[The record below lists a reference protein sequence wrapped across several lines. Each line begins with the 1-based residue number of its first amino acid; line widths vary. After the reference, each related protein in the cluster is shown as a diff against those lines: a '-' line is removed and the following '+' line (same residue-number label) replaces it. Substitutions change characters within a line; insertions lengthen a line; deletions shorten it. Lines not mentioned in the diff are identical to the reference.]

1 MNIFTFFRFLLALF
15 TFHAVEDEG
24 AVDPPQPTANP
35 RNAAMAEIAARAHAA
50 VVPDL
55 ASMDEET
62 GQIGGPVDP
71 APEPEPE
78 QAAEAPPAQEP
89 AATPKMVSI
98 VVHGQT
104 IEVPEDKIME
114 AGRRT
119 LQKETAA
126 DRMLQDAAEK
136 KRQAE
141 ALLQQAR
148 KLSLPGDAETT
159 PQGEQPQQKDR
170 AHDDATLDQKLEI
183 KLFERDAQRAA
194 RIFEQEFPEIATD
207 PVLRGY
213 AARLEDERLAHAM
226 AVGEPIGDPIDA
238 YRKHGETVRKWL
250 QERTGIKPAVPQDKQ
265 ERKRTITA
273 IGAANARAPAPK
285 DDKPPSVSE
294 TIEAMRTA
302 RQGRQLQ
309 PRR

>member
-1 MNIFTFFRFLLALF
+1 LESNDSPTQPGGQE
-15 TFHAVEDEG
+15 T
-24 AVDPPQPTANP
+24 PQPTANP
-35 RNAAMAEIAARAHAA
+35 RNAAMAEIAQRAHAA
-50 VVPDL
+50 VAGEL
-55 ASMDEET
+55 NTFDEDT
-62 GQIGGPVDP
+62 GTVGAPVVEAPAEPPAEPEGTPAEAAPAEEKP
-71 APEPEPE
+71 APR
-78 QAAEAPPAQEP
+78 
-89 AATPKMVSI
+89 MVQI

-148 KLSLPGDAETT
+148 KLSLPGDADTP
-159 PQGEQPQQKDR
+159 PQGDQQPQPTDR
-170 AHDDATLDQKLEI
+170 ALDEATLDKKLEI

-194 RIFEQEFPEIATD
+194 RIFEQEFPEIASD

-273 IGAANARAPAPK
+273 VGAVNARAPAPK
-285 DDKPPSVSE
+285 DDKPPSVSD

-302 RQGRQLQ
+302 RQGRQVQ

>member
-1 MNIFTFFRFLLALF
+1 
-15 TFHAVEDEG
+15 
-24 AVDPPQPTANP
+24 
-35 RNAAMAEIAARAHAA
+35 
-50 VVPDL
+50 
-55 ASMDEET
+55 
-62 GQIGGPVDP
+62 
-71 APEPEPE
+71 
-78 QAAEAPPAQEP
+78 
-89 AATPKMVSI
+89 MVSI

-104 IEVPEDKIME
+104 IEVPEDKILE

-126 DRMLQDAAEK
+126 DRLLQDAAEK

-148 KLSLPGDAETT
+148 KLSLQGDAEAT
-159 PQGEQPQQKDR
+159 PQGEQPKQQTAGALDE
-170 AHDDATLDQKLEI
+170 ATLDQKLEI
-183 KLFERDAQRAA
+183 KLFHRDAQRAA
-194 RIFEQEFPEIATD
+194 RVFEQEFPDIAND

-213 AARLEDERLAHAM
+213 AAQLEDERLAHAM

-265 ERKRTITA
+265 EKKRTITA
-273 IGAANARAPAPK
+273 VSAANAKPPAPK
-285 DDKPPSVSE
+285 DDKPPTVSE
-294 TIEAMRTA
+294 TIEAMRQS
-302 RQGRQLQ
+302 RQGRHLQ